1 MTINEIAKLAGV
13 SRATISRYL
22 NDGYVSQDKRDKI
35 KQIIEETGYTPSSYA
50 QTLRSKK
57 TNYIGVIIPKIDSDS
72 IGRMVSGITSV
83 LSKKNYQI
91 LLASTNN
98 NASEE
103 LKYLRLFKENHVD
116 GIILLGTI
124 FTKEHIK
131 TLASYQVP
139 IVILGQNVK
148 GYSCIYSDDY
158 HAALSLGRKLSK
170 TSTNPAMITVTS
182 EDVAVGLNRR
192 KGFIDAFKEN
202 GKTIHKKNIKEVAFS
217 FDAAYEA
224 CKELI
229 SNDKTIDA
237 IMCATDT
244 IAAGAIKYLRE
255 TNLKV
260 PEDIEVT
267 GFGDSKLSLV
277 SYPSI
282 TTVHFFYEDAGIK
295 AASLVLDKIN
305 KKEKTSP
312 NLGIMLEYNLVE
324 RESTKK
330 LG

>member
-13 SRATISRYL
+13 SRATVSRYL

-35 KQIIEETGYTPSSYA
+35 KKVIDETGYTPSSYA
-50 QTLRSKK
+50 QTLRNKK

-83 LSKKNYQI
+83 LSDNNYQL

-131 TLASYQVP
+131 TLSSYQVP

-158 HAALSLGRKLSK
+158 HAAFSLGEKIAK
-170 TSTNPAMITVTS
+170 TAKHTAMISVTKK
-182 EDVAVGLNRR
+182 DIAVGLNRR
-192 KGFIDAFKEN
+192 EGFIDAFKEN
-202 GKTIHKKNIKEVAFS
+202 NKSIPKKNILEVG
-217 FDAAYEA
+217 FDFEDGYKA
-224 CKELI
+224 CKTLI
-229 SNDKTIDA
+229 EADPKIDTL
-237 IMCATDT
+237 ICATDT

-255 TNLKV
+255 AKL
-260 PEDIEVT
+260 DIPSDVQVT

-282 TTVHFFYEDAGIK
+282 TTIHFFYEEAGTK
-295 AASLVLDKIN
+295 AANLLLDKISN
-305 KKEKTSP
+305 KTKEEP
-312 NLGIMLEYNLVE
+312 NLGIQLDYSLIE
-324 RESTKK
+324 RDSTK
-330 LG
+330 